1 VTFLLVL
8 VAGLLGATLALVG
21 VYGLARQGTLARI
34 EGFRDILVEDIATRF
49 LVADQVVDTIATAE
63 VVRAGDLDATRQTIY
78 RFASGNAEYFDVIVL
93 AEQSG
98 AVISAAPAVQSPPD
112 VSGEPY
118 FRPDLAG
125 DEAAFVWVHD
135 EESGGVGRV
144 WILHEVPQD
153 EGDPVVLM
161 ARLRTGFLELL
172 LNDLAAAEAQRATLV
187 LDSEGDPLVTGIGSP
202 ELDPDSFVLE
212 ADDAGS
218 SEGAV
223 TASSPEV
230 GSMFGHYETVDAGD
244 LGWTVAVL
252 EPESVAFEETRGA
265 LLPAVVAALV
275 AVLIATLLARLFGR
289 RLVAPLRVVESRA
302 QEVASGAYIQ
312 PIEMDR
318 DDEVGRLAD
327 AFNLMALRLNS
338 LQDLSQLLAS
348 ASELDQVLDGILSA
362 MEHILQTGRTA
373 VFLLDEEGG
382 TLTLARASGAREPH
396 PQLSIP
402 VDGTSW
408 VSQSFRSGKPVSFIA
423 QSDPGS
429 ADPALELFGDEEVS
443 SGLAVPLTIGR
454 LPVGVA
460 LALSGERRMFSEAEM
475 EMARTFSAQAAV
487 AVQNSRLFEEEHDS
501 RTEAEALREM
511 AELLALPL
519 GLEETLD
526 RVGRIAAEILEM
538 SDSYVAMSDRARDEL
553 LMPLSADASVD
564 DAYLQTWEKA
574 ARLAAS
580 GLGEPVV
587 IDDVES
593 FNALARLARDRD
605 FVSLIMIPM
614 LEGERLRGVLVLEC
628 TDARRTY
635 PPRELELAKATG
647 KTVSVALESASL
659 FQQARRR
666 SENLET
672 VFRISQAVSSSLQS
686 TVVLNRVLDVVQKL
700 LPADAVEL
708 MQYDGQRK
716 RISTAMARGIGDRR
730 LLHISVEPGE
740 DIPGRVFEAKEP
752 VRLDEV
758 AAVDTPI
765 TRLVSDNGF
774 RSWLCAPLLARGRS
788 IGVLN
793 AFSEESHAF
802 TEEDTELIATFASQ
816 SALALDTAELFGR
829 EHAIASVLQSSIVP
843 ESLPKIH
850 WLTMSSLYQP
860 AGADSEIGGDYYDVF
875 EAPDG
880 RVVLVIGDVAGKG
893 VPAAT
898 KTSMIKYTLRGLVS
912 AGLPPAAALQEL
924 NSSVT
929 ESGDVGDIVTVWCGY
944 LDPETGRLCYAS
956 GGHPPVFIR
965 HAPAGDT
972 EGLEPTGPVL
982 GAIGDAGYDERV
994 VALDD
999 GATVLLY
1006 TDGVTEARREGVLF
1020 GEERVQASL
1029 ASGGTP
1035 DEVIRRL
1042 VEDVS
1047 SYSGGVF
1054 RDDVAIVAVT
1064 FRPPAADAPHEDAA
1078 VSEAVHEG

>member
-1 VTFLLVL
+1 VTFALVV
-8 VAGLLGATLALVG
+8 VAGLLGAALALVG
-21 VYGLARQGTLARI
+21 VFGLARQATIGRI
-34 EGFRDILVEDIATRF
+34 EGFRDILAEDIAARF
-49 LVADQVVDTIATAE
+49 LVAEQVVDTIASAE
-63 VVRAGDLDATRQTIY
+63 VVRSGDLDELRQTIY
-78 RFASGNAEYFDVIVL
+78 RFAGSNAEYFDVIVL
-93 AEQSG
+93 ADESG
-98 AVISAAPAVQSPPD
+98 AVLSASPAVQSPPD

-118 FRPDLAG
+118 FRPDLASS
-125 DEAAFVWVHD
+125 DTRFVWVHD
-135 EESGGVGRV
+135 EGSAGVGRV
-144 WILHEVPQD
+144 WVLREVEQT
-153 EGDPVVLM
+153 EGEPLVLM
-161 ARLRTGFLELL
+161 ARLRTGFLERL
-172 LNDLAAAEAQRATLV
+172 LNDVASADARRATLV
-187 LDSEGDPLVTGIGSP
+187 LDAEGRPLVAGAGSP
-202 ELDPDSFVLE
+202 QLDADSLE
-212 ADDAGS
+212 FDPASDDASVGEIS
-218 SEGAV
+218 ARG
-223 TASSPEV
+223 TAIGDMLGEFRDV
-230 GSMFGHYETVDAGD
+230 EAGD

-252 EPESVAFEETRGA
+252 EPEAVAFEETRAA
-265 LLPAVVAALV
+265 LLPAAVAALA

-289 RLVAPLRVVESRA
+289 RLVAPLKQVESRA

-318 DDEVGRLAD
+318 EDEVGRLAD

-362 MEHILQTGRTA
+362 MEHILRTGRAA
-373 VFLLDEEGG
+373 VFLLDEEGRM
-382 TLTLARASGAREPH
+382 LTLARASGARETH
-396 PQLSIP
+396 PRLSIP

-423 QSDPGS
+423 QSDPAA
-429 ADPALELFGDEEVS
+429 ADPALRLFGDEDVS

-460 LALSGERRMFSEAEM
+460 LALSSERRMFTEAEM

-519 GLEETLD
+519 GLEDTLVG
-526 RVGRIAAEILEM
+526 VGRIAADILETT
-538 SDSYVAMSDRARDEL
+538 DSYVAMSARDRDEL
-553 LMPLSADASVD
+553 LMPFAADPGVD
-564 DAYLQTWEKA
+564 DAYLQTWERA
-574 ARLAAS
+574 TRLTEAKE
-580 GLGEPVV
+580 GDPIVV
-587 IDDVES
+587 DDVES
-593 FNALARLARDRD
+593 FNTLARLARERS
-605 FVSLIMIPM
+605 FASILMIPM

-628 TDARRTY
+628 DDERRTY
-635 PPRELELAKATG
+635 APRELDLAKATG
-647 KTVSVALESASL
+647 KTVSVALESAVL

-666 SENLET
+666 AENLET

-708 MQYDGQRK
+708 MQYDPQKK
-716 RISTAMARGIGDRR
+716 RIATAMARGIGDRR
-730 LLHISVEPGE
+730 LLHVSVEPGE

-765 TRLVSDNGF
+765 TRLVSDHGF

-843 ESLPKIH
+843 DSLPRIP
-850 WLTMSSLYQP
+850 WLSMGSLYQP
-860 AGADSEIGGDYYDVF
+860 AGSESEIGGDYYDVF

-898 KTSMIKYTLRGLVS
+898 KTSAIKYTLRGLVS
-912 AGLPPAAALQEL
+912 AGLQPGTALEEL
-924 NSSVT
+924 NASVT
-929 ESGDVGDIVTVWCGY
+929 ESGDIGDIVTVWVGY
-944 LDPETGRLCYAS
+944 LDPATGRLCYAS

-965 HAPAGDT
+965 HAPTGDT

-982 GAIGDAGYDERV
+982 GAIAGAPYEERV
-994 VALDD
+994 VDLDEA
-999 GATVLLY
+999 ATLLLY
-1006 TDGVTEARREGVLF
+1006 TDGVTEARHEGVLF
-1020 GEERVQASL
+1020 GEERVRESL
-1029 ASGGTP
+1029 TPGGTP
-1035 DEVIRRL
+1035 DEIIRRL

-1047 SYSGGVF
+1047 SYAGGVL

-1064 FRPPAADAPHEDAA
+1064 FRPPAADEPRTEVP
-1078 VSEAVHEG
+1078 VSEAVREG